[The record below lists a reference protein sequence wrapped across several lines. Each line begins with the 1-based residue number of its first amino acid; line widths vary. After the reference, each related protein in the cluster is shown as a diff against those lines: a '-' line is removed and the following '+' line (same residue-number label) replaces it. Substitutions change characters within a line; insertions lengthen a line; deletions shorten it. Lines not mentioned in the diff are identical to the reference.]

1 MFLGTGKALI
11 LHDEGY
17 QQVQG
22 HTESTVQ
29 AGAGITVVSGS
40 ELNDY
45 LTNTNSGSGS
55 GLPLLVQRSVA
66 RQVFMFFNSGGIKP
80 DLSSVCLIA
89 MSDRCQM
96 LLTIY
101 VDIFILD

>member
-1 MFLGTGKALI
+1 MI

-66 RQVFMFFNSGGIKP
+66 RQVFMLLLCTYLQILEGAIKEFWGLGANLLKVSKSRNFFLEFS
-80 DLSSVCLIA
+80 
-89 MSDRCQM
+89 
-96 LLTIY
+96 
-101 VDIFILD
+101 ILPKNE

>member
-1 MFLGTGKALI
+1 MI

-66 RQVFMFFNSGGIKP
+66 RQVFMLLLCTYLQILEGAIKEFWG
-80 DLSSVCLIA
+80 LGA
-89 MSDRCQM
+89 N
-96 LLTIY
+96 LLK
-101 VDIFILD
+101 VSKSRKKKLEF

>member
-1 MFLGTGKALI
+1 MTNLQKEFVSGTGKALI
-11 LHDEGY
+11 LNDDGY
-17 QQVQG
+17 HQVEVRS
-22 HTESTVQ
+22 HTESTIQ

-66 RQVFMFFNSGGIKP
+66 RQVKY
-80 DLSSVCLIA
+80 
-89 MSDRCQM
+89 
-96 LLTIY
+96 LLKTW
-101 VDIFILD
+101 FES

>member
-1 MFLGTGKALI
+1 MI

-66 RQVFMFFNSGGIKP
+66 RQVSNFKF
-80 DLSSVCLIA
+80 VCLFQLGA
-89 MSDRCQM
+89 RSQPCLKGNGAQASASD
-96 LLTIY
+96 
-101 VDIFILD
+101 

>member
-55 GLPLLVQRSVA
+55 GLPLLVHRSVA
-66 RQVFMFFNSGGIKP
+66 RQVFM
-80 DLSSVCLIA
+80 
-89 MSDRCQM
+89 
-96 LLTIY
+96 LLLCTRVFPYIVAAATIL
-101 VDIFILD
+101 F

>member
-66 RQVFMFFNSGGIKP
+66 RQVFM
-80 DLSSVCLIA
+80 
-89 MSDRCQM
+89 
-96 LLTIY
+96 LLLCTVFPHIVAAATIL
-101 VDIFILD
+101 F

>member
-66 RQVFMFFNSGGIKP
+66 RQVFMSLLCTGGP
-80 DLSSVCLIA
+80 
-89 MSDRCQM
+89 
-96 LLTIY
+96 LLTLFFETLEKQPY
-101 VDIFILD
+101 KQKTV

>member
-1 MFLGTGKALI
+1 MFQIYKINPIFVSGTGKALI
-11 LHDEGY
+11 LNDDGY
-17 QQVQG
+17 HQVEVRS
-22 HTESTVQ
+22 HTESTIQ

-66 RQVFMFFNSGGIKP
+66 RQVIKT
-80 DLSSVCLIA
+80 D
-89 MSDRCQM
+89 
-96 LLTIY
+96 
-101 VDIFILD
+101 